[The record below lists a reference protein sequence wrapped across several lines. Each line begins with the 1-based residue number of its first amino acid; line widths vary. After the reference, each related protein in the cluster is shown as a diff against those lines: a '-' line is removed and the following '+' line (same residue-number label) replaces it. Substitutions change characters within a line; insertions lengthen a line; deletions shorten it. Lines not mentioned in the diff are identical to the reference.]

1 MVLSKQLSQV
11 DRDRVAHRTNYCCY
25 ICSGHLVDAAY
36 PGDYDVNP
44 NYINGHI
51 EHIRPF
57 AKNGGRPVDK
67 LGNLLYAHG
76 MCNLKKSTYDLDEVH
91 RMGLYAACIAER
103 RSQGHAAPGV
113 IIGIDHLADLDFISR
128 DHVKTLQKL
137 VENENKDALR
147 NLS

>member
-1 MVLSKQLSQV
+1 MSDL
-11 DRDRVAHRTNYCCY
+11 
-25 ICSGHLVDAAY
+25 
-36 PGDYDVNP
+36 
-44 NYINGHI
+44 
-51 EHIRPF
+51 RPKVYL
-57 AKNGGRPVDK
+57 ALRRYLAGETD
-67 LGNLLYAHG
+67 
-76 MCNLKKSTYDLDEVH
+76 LKKSTYDLDEVH

-147 NLS
+147 NQHYFKG

>member
-1 MVLSKQLSQV
+1 MSDL
-11 DRDRVAHRTNYCCY
+11 
-25 ICSGHLVDAAY
+25 
-36 PGDYDVNP
+36 
-44 NYINGHI
+44 
-51 EHIRPF
+51 RPKVYL
-57 AKNGGRPVDK
+57 ALRRYLAGETD
-67 LGNLLYAHG
+67 
-76 MCNLKKSTYDLDEVH
+76 LKKSTYDLDEFH
-91 RMGLYAACIAER
+91 RMGLYAACITER